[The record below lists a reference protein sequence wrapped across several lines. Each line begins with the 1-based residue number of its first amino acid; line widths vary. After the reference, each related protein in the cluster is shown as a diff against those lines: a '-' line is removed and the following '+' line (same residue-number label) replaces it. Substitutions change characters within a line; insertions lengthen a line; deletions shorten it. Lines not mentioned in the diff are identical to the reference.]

1 MDKYMTMNDVLKE
14 YVEKVKC
21 DKTFEMLTEEQKK
34 LAINDFIK
42 KIIQELYDTN
52 ESKIS
57 YLSERD
63 TFIIRK
69 LYGVLDNGKCSV
81 GLQLQNE
88 LGVAVAVLK
97 HKYFIRLNK
106 QLEKYLDNINFEKK
120 KKEFLNLVGG
130 NLGLFRLNAYIF
142 NQYKEREFWHV
153 EEYFESTPLI
163 TIREDM
169 KDFKF
174 YIKSIDDLDK
184 VGLSDVDKTIII
196 RFWGL
201 IPEEERLTS
210 KEIAKMYH
218 IGKGSVRDL
227 QLKLSRLYAKIRNYF
242 AYEIKFERLEEERKD
257 INSIINLGI
266 SARTYFCLKS
276 AGINTK
282 DDLLALTSED
292 LTRIRSLGR
301 AGAAEVQMAIANL
314 KNPRDII
321 IVEDDAAFEELSDL
335 EQRKNELII
344 ENAELDAK
352 IAQAQSDIK
361 SLEKEEKNGR

>member
-1 MDKYMTMNDVLKE
+1 M
-14 YVEKVKC
+14 
-21 DKTFEMLTEEQKK
+21 
-34 LAINDFIK
+34 
-42 KIIQELYDTN
+42 
-52 ESKIS
+52 
-57 YLSERD
+57 
-63 TFIIRK
+63 
-69 LYGVLDNGKCSV
+69 

-218 IGKGSVRDL
+218 IGRDL

-292 LTRIRSLGR
+292 LTRIRNLGR

>member
-218 IGKGSVRDL
+218 IGRDL

-292 LTRIRSLGR
+292 LTRIRNLGR

>member
-120 KKEFLNLVGG
+120 KKEFLNLVDG

-218 IGKGSVRDL
+218 IGRDL

-292 LTRIRSLGR
+292 LTRIRNLGR